1 MTRQS
6 IFEYLTAKSICF
18 SVCVST
24 KEANNVSLTGNSRD
38 YFITVKKS
46 DIKPKIKDK
55 WLFKNVSDRPNVLIR
70 DMTGHE
76 EHEFKEISDKF
87 TKVIHDKDGRVY
99 ELKSESFK
107 RHLEAV

>member
-1 MTRQS
+1 MTRQT
-6 IFEYLTAKSICF
+6 IFQYLTDKAICY
-18 SVCVST
+18 SVCIST
-24 KEANNVSLTGNSRD
+24 KEANNRSLTGNSRN

-55 WLFKNVSDRPNVLIR
+55 WSFKNVSDQPNVLIR

-76 EHEFKEISDKF
+76 EREFKEISDKF
-87 TKVIHDKDGRVY
+87 TKVIHDKDGRVC

-107 RHLEAV
+107 RHLETV